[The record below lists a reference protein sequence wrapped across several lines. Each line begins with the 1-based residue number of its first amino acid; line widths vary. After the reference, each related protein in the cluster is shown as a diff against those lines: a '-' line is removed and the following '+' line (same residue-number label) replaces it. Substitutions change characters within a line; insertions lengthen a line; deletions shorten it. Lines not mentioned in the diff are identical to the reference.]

1 MKKCKKMSRKMAKLA
16 IFEIFL
22 GKRNRGPLDLED
34 RFLWTWRTSTLDDN
48 YSTYIRRMMRST
60 LPDTYESQVRN
71 LQSSPKFERLPSGAW
86 SPKTFPGY
94 TVITPPGAEEDP
106 ANAALYGNVAKYQQ
120 QLVNSLGQELFIPV
134 PLESLH
140 LTIADL
146 IWSDSFTHAAAMD
159 SNFEEKLRSSIEASF
174 EHNAQT
180 RPHQPIGFRV
190 VGLMV
195 MTRALAL
202 SLVATDEA
210 GYNQM
215 LELRRSIYQSPLLMS
230 IGIEQ
235 QYHFTP
241 HITLG
246 YFGDLAAVD
255 RSALATKIDELNQPW
270 VGTEETF
277 WAKQAELRQFPHM
290 NSYVRSSDWPSF
302 IF

>member
-1 MKKCKKMSRKMAKLA
+1 
-16 IFEIFL
+16 
-22 GKRNRGPLDLED
+22 
-34 RFLWTWRTSTLDDN
+34 LDDN

-86 SPKTFPGY
+86 SPKSFPGY
-94 TVITPPGAEEDP
+94 TVVTPPGAEDP
-106 ANAALYGNVAKYQQ
+106 ANSSLYGHMSDYQQ
-120 QLVNSLGQELFIPV
+120 QLVQSLGQSLFIPV
-134 PLESLH
+134 PSESFH

-146 IWSDSFTHAAAMD
+146 IWSDSFTHATKTD
-159 SNFEEKLRSSIEASF
+159 PGFEEKLRSSIEASF
-174 EHNAQT
+174 EQNRQV
-180 RPHQPIGFRV
+180 RLDQPIGFRV
-190 VGLMV
+190 AGLMV

-202 SLVATDEA
+202 ALVATDEA

-246 YFGDLAAVD
+246 YFGDLSAVD

-277 WAKQAELRQFPHM
+277 WAKKAELRQFPNM
-290 NSYVRSSDWPSF
+290 NNYVRSSDWPSF
-302 IF
+302 TF

>member
-1 MKKCKKMSRKMAKLA
+1 
-16 IFEIFL
+16 
-22 GKRNRGPLDLED
+22 
-34 RFLWTWRTSTLDDN
+34 LDDN

-71 LQSSPKFERLPSGAW
+71 LQSSPKFERLPSGSW
-86 SPKTFPGY
+86 SPKPFPGY
-94 TVITPPGAEEDP
+94 TVVTPPGAEDP
-106 ANAALYGNVAKYQQ
+106 ANSPLYGHVAEYQQ
-120 QLVNSLGQELFIPV
+120 QLIQVLGSSLFIPV
-134 PLESLH
+134 PSESFH

-146 IWSDSFTHAAAMD
+146 IWSDSFTHAMATD
-159 SNFEEKLRSSIEASF
+159 PSFEEKLRSSIEASF
-174 EHNAQT
+174 EHNRQA
-180 RPHQPIGFRV
+180 RLDQPIGFRV

-195 MTRALAL
+195 MTRSLALA
-202 SLVATDEA
+202 LVATDEA

-277 WAKQAELRQFPHM
+277 WAKQAELRRFPDM
-290 NSYVRSSDWPSF
+290 TQYTRSSDWPSF

>member
-1 MKKCKKMSRKMAKLA
+1 M
-16 IFEIFL
+16 
-22 GKRNRGPLDLED
+22 
-34 RFLWTWRTSTLDDN
+34 DDT

-86 SPKTFPGY
+86 SPKEFPGY
-94 TVITPPGAEEDP
+94 TVVTPPGAEDP
-106 ANAALYGNVAKYQQ
+106 ANSPLYGHVAEYQQ
-120 QLVNSLGQELFIPV
+120 QLVQSLGPSLFIPV
-134 PLESLH
+134 PPESFH

-146 IWSDSFTHAAAMD
+146 IWSDSFTHAMKTD
-159 SNFEEKLRSSIEASF
+159 SGFEEKLRSSIEASF
-174 EHNAQT
+174 EQNRQISLD
-180 RPHQPIGFRV
+180 QPIGFRV

-202 SLVATDEA
+202 ALVATDEA

-246 YFGDLAAVD
+246 YFGELSEVD

-277 WAKQAELRQFPHM
+277 WAKKAELRQFPHM

-302 IF
+302 TF